1 MEEQADDRLLVIAE
15 GEQRRR
21 VFDRIHADRVRF
33 RVAERQ
39 PRARIDAHPRGYAF
53 SELPCAQQSGPGR
66 KSSEKIWMT
75 SKATVS

>member
-15 GEQRRR
+15 REQRRR
-21 VFDRIHADRVRF
+21 LLDRIHADRVRL
-33 RVAERQ
+33 RVADRQ
-39 PRARIDAHPRGYAF
+39 QRATLDAHPRGYAF